1 LSVAHVEELL
11 EGLDDRA
18 LEAVRALLDLYG
30 EGLARFADIVAEHD
44 DGTIAAAVAGDDAIA
59 QLLLVHGLHPVPL
72 AERVR
77 AGLEEVRPYL
87 ESHGGGVELL
97 GVEDRRARLRLHGS
111 CDGCPSSAVTLK
123 LAIETAVL
131 KAAPDLEG
139 LDCEEAAP
147 AAGAL
152 LQIEL
157 RTPGIAVGG
166 AGPLVQTVGGR
177 QVLFARVDGVHYAYR
192 PACPGC
198 GASLASATLS
208 GGRLACT
215 SCDARFD
222 VLDDG
227 RCLTDA
233 TLRLEPVLQE
243 AEA

>member
-1 LSVAHVEELL
+1 LSIAQVEELL

-44 DGTIAAAVAGDDAIA
+44 DGTIAAAVAADEAIA

-72 AERVR
+72 IERVR

-97 GVEDRRARLRLHGS
+97 GVEDGRARLRLHGS

-123 LAIETAVL
+123 LAIESAVL
-131 KAAPDLEG
+131 KTAPDLEG
-139 LDCEEAAP
+139 LDCEDAAP
-147 AAGAL
+147 APAL

-157 RTPGIAVGG
+157 RGPGIAIGG
-166 AGPLVQTVGGR
+166 DGPLVQTVGGR
-177 QVLFARVDGVHYAYR
+177 QVLFARVNGVHYAYR

-198 GASLASATLS
+198 GASLASATLT
-208 GGRLACT
+208 GDRLACT

-222 VLDDG
+222 VRDDG
-227 RCLTDA
+227 RCLTDPR
-233 TLRLEPVLQE
+233 LRLEAVLQE
-243 AEA
+243 VDA